1 MNLLELY
8 VPEEIFVALS
18 LLVLVLVLRRVFWK
32 PLMKIVDGRRADVD
46 DMLRRAEDAK
56 KIIADMEAQRKSH
69 DAEIERRVVEL
80 MREAR
85 EHANREYDRIVSE
98 AEEKARKFTE
108 AGEGNARRAY
118 EQAMGESREAI
129 IALAMGAAS
138 IIVESSMDSEKN
150 RNLIETM
157 LQKAGAGNG

>member
-18 LLVLVLVLRRVFWK
+18 LLVLVFVLTRVFWK
-32 PLMKIVDGRRADVD
+32 PLMKIIDGRQAGVD
-46 DMLRRAEDAK
+46 DILRRAEEAK
-56 KIIADMEAQRKSH
+56 KIIAEMEAQRASH
-69 DAEIERRVVEL
+69 NAEMERQAVEK
-80 MREAR
+80 MKETRELAS
-85 EHANREYDRIVSE
+85 REYDRIVAE

-129 IALAMGAAS
+129 ITLALGAAS
-138 IIVESSMDSEKN
+138 IIIESSMDSEKN
-150 RNLIETM
+150 RELIEAM
-157 LQKAGAGNG
+157 LQKAGVGHV